1 MILKKIIDE
10 CKLMH
15 ETYAPPDTEPDT
27 VSKSLVCLHCRVGY
41 KTCIHTC
48 SILSVK
54 RPCDIEEQYK
64 LNKEEK

>member
-1 MILKKIIDE
+1 MIIKKIIDE

-15 ETYAPPDTEPDT
+15 ETYSQSEYGEDCVDRIN
-27 VSKSLVCLHCRVGY
+27 VCSHCRVSQSA
-41 KTCIHTC
+41 CIHTC

-54 RPCDIEEQYK
+54 RPCDIEKQYK